1 MIIWVGSHPDYYGR
15 SSLMPR
21 HKETERDKVMGETRQ
36 LLLEAATA
44 EFAREG
50 YKGANINR
58 ISRAAGFA
66 KGTIYN
72 YFPSKRALML
82 ALIDVIAASHHQ
94 YMVEQVGQEED
105 PVRRLQRFFEAGLE
119 WIIHDLS
126 QGRVMLTMLNGP
138 DAEFK
143 LRMWQ
148 GYQPMH
154 QLLITAILVPGMEQ
168 GLFRQLDPAA
178 TAGLLMTLYLGIGSA
193 VNDEGES
200 QLAPEWIAGFVLEGL
215 RKQAREVMEV

>member
-1 MIIWVGSHPDYYGR
+1 
-15 SSLMPR
+15 MPR
-21 HKETERDKVMGETRQ
+21 HKDTERAKVMSDTRRM
-36 LLLEAATA
+36 LLDAATA

-50 YKGANINR
+50 YNGANINR
-58 ISRAAGFA
+58 ISRSAGFA

-82 ALIDVIAASHHQ
+82 ALIDLIAASHHQ
-94 YMVEQVGQEED
+94 YVAEQVQQEGD
-105 PVRRLQRFFEAGLE
+105 PVRRLQRFFETGLA
-119 WIIHDLS
+119 WIVGNLS

-154 QLLITAILVPGMEQ
+154 QLLITDILVPGMEL

-193 VNDEGES
+193 VNDEGRS
-200 QLAPEWIAGFVLEGL
+200 QLPADWIAGFVLEGL
-215 RKQAREVMEV
+215 RKHAG

>member
-1 MIIWVGSHPDYYGR
+1 
-15 SSLMPR
+15 MPR
-21 HKETERDKVMGETRQ
+21 HKETERDKVMSDTRRM
-36 LLLEAATA
+36 LLEAATG

-50 YKGANINR
+50 YNGANINR
-58 ISRAAGFA
+58 ISRSAGFA

-82 ALIDVIAASHHQ
+82 ALIDLIATSHHQ
-94 YMVEQVGQEED
+94 YMLEQVRQEED

-119 WIIHDLS
+119 WIVRNLS

-143 LRMWQ
+143 FQMWQ

-154 QLLITAILVPGMEQ
+154 QLLIADILVPGMEL
-168 GLFRQLDPAA
+168 GLFRQLDPGA

-193 VNDEGES
+193 VNDEGRS
-200 QLAPEWIAGFVLEGL
+200 QLAPQWIAAFVLDGL
-215 RKQAREVMEV
+215 LKTAE

>member
-1 MIIWVGSHPDYYGR
+1 
-15 SSLMPR
+15 MPR
-21 HKETERDKVMGETRQ
+21 HKDAERNQVMSETRR
-36 LLLEAATA
+36 LLLDAATA

-50 YKGANINR
+50 YDGANINR
-58 ISRAAGFA
+58 ISSTAGFA

-82 ALIDVIAASHHQ
+82 ELIDVIATSHHQ
-94 YMVEQVGQEED
+94 FMADQVRQED
-105 PVRRLQRFFEAGLE
+105 DVARRLERFFRAGSE
-119 WIIHDLS
+119 WIIHNLP

-154 QLLITAILVPGMEQ
+154 QLIIEDILAPGMEQ
-168 GLFRQLDPAA
+168 GVFRLEDPAP
-178 TAGLLMTLYLGIGSA
+178 TAGLLMTLYLGIGTT
-193 VNDEGES
+193 VDEEGRS
-200 QLAPEWIAGFVLEGL
+200 WLAPEWVAEFVLAGL
-215 RKQAREVMEV
+215 RRRP

>member
-1 MIIWVGSHPDYYGR
+1 
-15 SSLMPR
+15 MPR
-21 HKETERDKVMGETRQ
+21 HKETERDKVMGETRL
-36 LLLEAATA
+36 LLLEAATD

-50 YKGANINR
+50 YNGANINR
-58 ISRAAGFA
+58 ISKAAGFA

-82 ALIDVIAASHHQ
+82 ALIDRIAASHHQ
-94 YMVEQVGQEED
+94 YMIEQVQEED

-119 WIIHDLS
+119 WIVHNLA

-154 QLLITAILVPGMEQ
+154 QLLIADILVPGMEL
-168 GLFRQLDPAA
+168 GLFRHLDPAA

-193 VNDEGES
+193 VNDEGRS
-200 QLAPEWIAGFVLEGL
+200 QLAPEWIAGFALEGL
-215 RKQAREVMEV
+215 RKQAE